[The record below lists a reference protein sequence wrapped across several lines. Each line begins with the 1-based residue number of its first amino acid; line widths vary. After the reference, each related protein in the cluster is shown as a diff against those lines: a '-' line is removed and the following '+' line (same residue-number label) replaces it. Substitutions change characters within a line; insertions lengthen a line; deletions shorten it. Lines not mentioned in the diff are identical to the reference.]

1 MSLSKAIE
9 VPGLLR
15 AQLKVLKRV
24 PQAARAQTPTDT
36 AAVSLLKNLFM
47 SDYLLSRPLED

>member
-15 AQLKVLKRV
+15 AQLKVLKQV
-24 PQAARAQTPTDT
+24 PQAPRAQSPTDT